1 MEENLDVFLAD
12 FGLDVQFGDI
22 CTKGIFDMPDQNIL
36 GGQVT
41 STEYSLTFKTEDIP
55 LLKNNDALS
64 VDEINYKVRE
74 IEKIADGKFTRATLT
89 KI

>member
-12 FGLDVQFGDI
+12 FGLDVVFGDI
-22 CTKGIFDMPDQNIL
+22 ITRGIFDMPDQSIL
-36 GGQVT
+36 SGQAT
-41 STEYSLTFKTEDIP
+41 STEYSLTFKTETIP